1 MSSEKTDRCA
11 GCSNKMTEYYEDLC
25 MECSRFYADRYEPL
39 TETNLGG
46 MVMVQG
52 KTMKA
57 NALKIGG
64 IVAIVGGSAALYL
77 AGTGE
82 AVVGG
87 IVAAVFVLAGIIA
100 SVFKAEK

>member
-1 MSSEKTDRCA
+1 MSSEKADRCA
-11 GCSNKMTEYYEDLC
+11 GCANKTTEYYEDLC
-25 MECSRFYADRYEPL
+25 MECSRFYADRYEAL
-39 TETNLGG
+39 TELAPGG
-46 MVMVQG
+46 MVRVQG
-52 KTMKA
+52 ESMKS

-100 SVFKAEK
+100 SVFRVEK